1 MTVIELGCGNAK
13 TPGAFGIDFNIN
25 SQADL
30 IHNLDVFPYP
40 LQDEVADEVICR
52 DVLEHLEHFVAAV
65 EEIWRIC
72 KPGALVEITGPFMSS
87 VNFYS
92 DPTHKRAFTSRTFD
106 YFIEGTEVRKHRY
119 STATFELV
127 SVEFDPDER
136 PRRRGLRRWV
146 LDWANNNKRKY
157 EERYAF
163 MYPVH
168 TVHFILRAIKPGVAG
183 TTGR

>member
-1 MTVIELGCGNAK
+1 MKVIELGCGNAK
-13 TPGAFGIDFNIN
+13 TPGAFGVDFNPR

-30 IHNLDVFPYP
+30 IHNLNSFPYP
-40 LQDEVADEVICR
+40 LPENIADKVICR
-52 DVLEHLEHFVAAV
+52 DVLEHLDHFIEAV

-87 VNFYS
+87 VNFFS

-119 STATFELV
+119 SDATFELV
-127 SVEFDPDER
+127 SVEYDPEER
-136 PRRRGLRRWV
+136 ARRRGFHLWA
-146 LDWANNNKRKY
+146 LNWANANKRKY

-163 MYPVH
+163 LYPLH
-168 TVHFILRAIKPGVAG
+168 TVHFILRAIKPVA
-183 TTGR
+183 R